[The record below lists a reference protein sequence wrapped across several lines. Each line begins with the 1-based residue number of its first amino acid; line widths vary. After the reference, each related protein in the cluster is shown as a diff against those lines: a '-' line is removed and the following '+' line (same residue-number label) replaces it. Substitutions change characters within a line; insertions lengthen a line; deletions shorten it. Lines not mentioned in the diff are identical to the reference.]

1 MVVSCKIKNVDVV
14 FDAMDMNNALGLA
27 TKDFVDVPTSQEIT
41 DFMDFIN
48 YDDTID
54 LARINKKHL
63 RREWSFLFDTVL
75 KSFYLQKNWL

>member
-14 FDAMDMNNALGLA
+14 FDAMDMNNALGLP

-54 LARINKKHL
+54 LARITKKHL